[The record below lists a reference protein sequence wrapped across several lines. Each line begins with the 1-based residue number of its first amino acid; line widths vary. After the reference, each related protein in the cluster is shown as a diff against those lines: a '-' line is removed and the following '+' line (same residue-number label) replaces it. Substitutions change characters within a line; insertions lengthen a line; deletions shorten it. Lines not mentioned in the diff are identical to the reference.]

1 MKSGLLSERIIYARI
16 QSHKKENKPVIT
28 FETRTQHGT
37 LVGFTPQLVVS

>member
-28 FETRTQHGT
+28 FETRTRAWQAEHF
-37 LVGFTPQLVVS
+37 LIQE

>member
-28 FETRTQHGT
+28 FETRTRLAAARGDLT
-37 LVGFTPQLVVS
+37 DTARS